1 MLAEAVRTLH
11 SYGIWANQRILNA
24 ATRLSQPQFTARSEG
39 GYGSIRDTLVH
50 IAASDWLFLE
60 RWQGRS
66 PTELRDPSEFPDI
79 TAVRAR
85 MDEVDA
91 AKGGF
96 IANLTEADL
105 CRDVSYLNFQ
115 GETWSYPL
123 WQQVLHTSNHGTQHR
138 SEIGAQ
144 VTQLG
149 ESPGWLDFLVY
160 IDEQGNSTE

>member
-11 SYGIWANQRILNA
+11 SYGIWANERLLKGA
-24 ATRLSQPQFTARSEG
+24 ARLSHAQFNAPGEG

-66 PTELRDPSEFPDI
+66 PTKLWDPSEFPDI

-96 IANLTEADL
+96 IAKLTDADL
-105 CRDVSYLNFQ
+105 SRDVSYLNFQ

-123 WQQVLHTSNHGTQHR
+123 WQQVLHTFNHGTQHR
-138 SEIGAQ
+138 SEIATQ
-144 VTQLG
+144 LTQLG

-160 IDEQGNSTE
+160 IDLHSTSID